1 MALMVSEMRL
11 GDLLVQQG
19 LVTDIQLA
27 RALER
32 QRAQGHQETLG
43 QILVAQKIVTP
54 RQLEAVLDGHG
65 KRQRLGAV
73 LVRQGMITQQQL
85 DQALVMHRR
94 SRTSLGRALIKL
106 GFVDETRLRQA
117 LARHLDIPY
126 IDLDRISLDRGLSKI
141 VNATYARRHNIVPV
155 AISGQLLTL
164 CMDDPT
170 QRGIVEELSRATER
184 VVSIVTASHEAI
196 QRALIRLYDDRADQ
210 AAHGDALDVIAEER
224 EPAAPNRYAAQAS
237 HAQADV
243 LVRQLMAA
251 AINRRASDV
260 HIETLSDRVQI
271 RLRVDG
277 VLTYLEAGEL
287 LEACN
292 RSAREIVS
300 RLKILAKLNIAERRR
315 PQDGSFRVKVERKG
329 KHQGVDLRISVVPT
343 HYGES
348 LVIRI
353 LDAHN
358 APTSLDQLN
367 FPPAV
372 QEQLRQLL
380 QRPSGILLVTGPTGS
395 GKSTTLYASL
405 MTLARPGIRILT
417 AEDPIEYIFENV
429 SQAEVNEQIGNTFA
443 TYLRAFLRHDP
454 EVIMIGE
461 IRDQETAEM
470 AFRAAQTGH
479 LLLSTLHTNTAAG
492 AIARLTDMRVDPNVI
507 ASSLNGVIGQR
518 LVRQTCDACRADYEP
533 SWQLLREFFPER
545 PKGLRFQRGSGCDA
559 CRQTGY
565 RGRVTVAELW
575 IPSEED
581 IVLINKSAP
590 IEEIRASARRTT
602 LSMADNA
609 WHLLREGRTSME
621 ELVRMLPYEAIADFR
636 HRQPWREAEPIALV
650 G

>member
-1 MALMVSEMRL
+1 MVSEIRL
-11 GDLLVQQG
+11 GDLLLQQG
-19 LVTDIQLA
+19 LVTDPELA
-27 RALER
+27 RALDR
-32 QRAQGHQETLG
+32 QRVQGHRETLG
-43 QILVAQKIVTP
+43 QILVAQKIITP
-54 RQLEAVLDGHG
+54 AQLEAVLDGHG

-73 LVRQGMITQQQL
+73 LVRQGAITPQQL
-85 DQALVMHRR
+85 EQALAMQRR
-94 SRTSLGRALIKL
+94 SRGSLGRTLIKL
-106 GFVDETRLRQA
+106 GFLDETRLRQA
-117 LARHLDIPY
+117 LARQLDVPY
-126 IDLDRISLDRGLSKI
+126 IDLDRVSLDRRLSKI

-155 AISGQLLTL
+155 AIGGPLLTL

-170 QRGIVEELSRATER
+170 QRGVVEELSRATER
-184 VVSIVTASHEAI
+184 IVSVVTASHEAI
-196 QRALIRLYDDRADQ
+196 QRALIRLYDERSDQ
-210 AAHGDALDVIAEER
+210 SGGDALDIIADDSEQPTR
-224 EPAAPNRYAAQAS
+224 SRYSAQAS
-237 HAQADV
+237 HAHADV

-251 AINRRASDV
+251 AISRHASDV

-277 VLTYLEAGEL
+277 VLTYLEPGEL

-329 KHQGVDLRISVVPT
+329 KQQGVDLRISVVPT

-358 APTSLDQLN
+358 APTSLDQLQ

-372 QEQLRQLL
+372 QEQLQQLL

-405 MTLARPGIRILT
+405 ITLSRPGIRILT

-429 SQAEVNEQIGNTFA
+429 SQAEVNDQIGNTFA
-443 TYLRAFLRHDP
+443 AYLRAFLRHDP

-479 LLLSTLHTNTAAG
+479 LLLSTLHTNSAAG
-492 AIARLTDMRVDPNVI
+492 AIARLMDMRVDPNTI
-507 ASSLNGVIGQR
+507 ASSLNGVLGQR
-518 LVRQTCDACRADYEP
+518 LVRKICDRCRAEYEP
-533 SWQLLREFFPER
+533 SRQLLREFFTER
-545 PKGLRFQRGSGCDA
+545 PPGLRFYRGVGCGA

-565 RGRVTVAELW
+565 RGRVTVVELW
-575 IPSEED
+575 TPNAED
-581 IVLINKSAP
+581 LVLINKSAP
-590 IEEIRASARRTT
+590 IEDIRASARKST
-602 LSMADNA
+602 LSMAENA

-636 HRQPWREAEPIALV
+636 LRQPWREKEPIALV

>member
-1 MALMVSEMRL
+1 MFNEMRL

-19 LVTDIQLA
+19 LVAEADLF

-32 QRAQGHQETLG
+32 QRLQGHRETLG
-43 QILVAQKIVTP
+43 QILVAQKIITR
-54 RQLEAVLDGHG
+54 RQLDGVLDAHG
-65 KRQRLGAV
+65 KRQRLGDV
-73 LVRQGMITQQQL
+73 LVRQGTITPVQL
-85 DQALVMHRR
+85 EQALAMQKR
-94 SRTSLGRALIKL
+94 SRTSLGQALIKL
-106 GFVDETRLRQA
+106 AFVDETGLRQA
-117 LARHLDIPY
+117 LARQLDIPY
-126 IDLDRISLDRGLSKI
+126 IDLDRVSLDRSLSKI
-141 VNATYARRHNIVPV
+141 VNANYARRHNIVPV
-155 AISGQLLTL
+155 AIAGQLLTL

-170 QRGIVEELSRATER
+170 QRGVLEELGRATER
-184 VVSIVTASHEAI
+184 IVTAVTASHEAI
-196 QRALIRLYDDRADQ
+196 QRALIRLYDERADQ
-210 AAHGDALDVIAEER
+210 PAPGPALEIIAEEQAQ
-224 EPAAPNRYAAQAS
+224 AARPRYTSQAS
-237 HAQADV
+237 HDKADV
-243 LVRQLMAA
+243 IVRQLMAA

-260 HIETLSDRVQI
+260 HIEMLSDRVQI

-277 VLTYLEAGEL
+277 VLTYLEPGEL
-287 LEACN
+287 LESCN
-292 RSAREIVS
+292 RGAREIVS

-329 KHQGVDLRISVVPT
+329 KHEGVDLRISVVPT

-358 APTSLDQLN
+358 APTTLDQLH
-367 FPPAV
+367 FPAAV
-372 QEQLRQLL
+372 QERLHQLL

-405 MTLARPGIRILT
+405 MTLSRPGIRILT

-443 TYLRAFLRHDP
+443 AYLRAFLRHDP
-454 EVIMIGE
+454 EVIMLGE

-479 LLLSTLHTNTAAG
+479 LLLSTLHTNTASG
-492 AIARLTDMRVDPNVI
+492 AIARLMDMHVDPNTI
-507 ASSLNGVIGQR
+507 ASSLIGVVGQR
-518 LVRQTCDACRADYEP
+518 LVRQVCDRCRIEYEP
-533 SWQLLREFFPER
+533 SRQLLREFFNER
-545 PKGLRFQRGSGCDA
+545 PPDLRFHRGVGCGV

-575 IPSEED
+575 VPSEED

-590 IEEIRASARRTT
+590 IEEIRASARKTT

-609 WHLLREGRTSME
+609 WHLLREGRTSVE
-621 ELVRMLPYEAIADFR
+621 ELVRMLPYDAIVDFR
-636 HRQPWREAEPIALV
+636 QRQPWRREANPIALA

>member
-1 MALMVSEMRL
+1 MVSEMRL
-11 GDLLVQQG
+11 GDLLLQQG
-19 LVTDIQLA
+19 LVTETELA

-32 QRAQGHQETLG
+32 QRLQSHRETLG
-43 QILVAQKIVTP
+43 QILVEQKIVTP

-65 KRQRLGAV
+65 KRQRLGSV
-73 LVRQGMITQQQL
+73 LLRQGVITPQQL
-85 DQALVMHRR
+85 EQALMMQKR
-94 SRTSLGRALIKL
+94 SRSSLGRTLIKL
-106 GFVDETRLRQA
+106 GFLDEAGLRQA
-117 LARHLDIPY
+117 LARQLDIPY
-126 IDLDRISLDRGLSKI
+126 IDLDRVSLDRSLNKL

-155 AISGQLLTL
+155 AMGGQMLTL

-170 QRGIVEELSRATER
+170 QRGVVEELSRATER
-184 VVSIVTASHEAI
+184 TVSVVTASHEAI
-196 QRALIRLYDDRADQ
+196 QRALIRLYDERVEQAD
-210 AAHGDALDVIAEER
+210 DALDIIADEQEQVPR
-224 EPAAPNRYAAQAS
+224 SRYATQAS

-251 AINRRASDV
+251 AINRHASDV

-277 VLTYLEAGEL
+277 VLTYLEPGEL

-300 RLKILAKLNIAERRR
+300 RLKILANLNIAERRR

-329 KHQGVDLRISVVPT
+329 RQQGVDLRVSVVPT

-348 LVIRI
+348 LVVRI
-353 LDAHN
+353 LDAQN
-358 APTSLDQLN
+358 APSSLDQLH
-367 FPPAV
+367 FPPLV
-372 QEQLRQLL
+372 QEQFRQLL

-395 GKSTTLYASL
+395 GKSTTLYAAL
-405 MTLARPGIRILT
+405 MTLSRPGIRILT
-417 AEDPIEYIFENV
+417 AEDPIEYIFEEV
-429 SQAEVNEQIGNTFA
+429 SQAEVNDQIGNTFA
-443 TYLRAFLRHDP
+443 AYLRAFLRHDP

-479 LLLSTLHTNTAAG
+479 LLLSTLHTNTAVG
-492 AIARLTDMRVDPNVI
+492 AIARLMDMRVDPSSI

-518 LVRQTCDACRADYEP
+518 LVRQICDRCKVEYEP
-533 SWQLLREFFPER
+533 SYQLLREFFPER
-545 PKGLRFQRGSGCDA
+545 PKGVRFQRGVGCAA

-565 RGRVTVAELW
+565 RGRLTVVELW
-575 IPSEED
+575 MPSEED

-590 IEEIRASARRTT
+590 IEDIRASARKTT
-602 LSMADNA
+602 LSMAENA

-621 ELVRMLPYEAIADFR
+621 ELVRMLPYEAIVDFR
-636 HRQPWREAEPIALV
+636 QRQPWRQVEPIALV

>member
-1 MALMVSEMRL
+1 MVSEVRL
-11 GDLLVQQG
+11 GDLLLQQG
-19 LVTDIQLA
+19 LITEIELA

-32 QRAQGHQETLG
+32 QRVQGHRETLG

-73 LVRQGMITQQQL
+73 LVRQGTITTQQL
-85 DQALVMHRR
+85 EQALTHQKR
-94 SRTSLGRALIKL
+94 SRGSLGRTLIKL
-106 GFVDETRLRQA
+106 GFLDEIGLRQA
-117 LARHLDIPY
+117 LARQLDVPY
-126 IDLDRISLDRGLSKI
+126 IDLDRVSLDRRLSKV

-155 AISGQLLTL
+155 AISGPLLTL

-170 QRGIVEELSRATER
+170 QRGVVEELNRATER
-184 VVSIVTASHEAI
+184 IVSVVTASHEAI
-196 QRALIRLYDDRADQ
+196 QRALIRLYDERADQ
-210 AAHGDALDVIAEER
+210 GAPGDTLDIIAD
-224 EPAAPNRYAAQAS
+224 EPEQPPRNRYSPHAS
-237 HAQADV
+237 QAQADV

-251 AINRRASDV
+251 AISRRASDV

-277 VLTYLEAGEL
+277 VLTYLEPGDL

-358 APTSLDQLN
+358 APTSLDQLH

-372 QEQLRQLL
+372 LEQLQQLL

-405 MTLARPGIRILT
+405 MTLSRPGIRILT

-429 SQAEVNEQIGNTFA
+429 SQAEVNDQIGNTFA
-443 TYLRAFLRHDP
+443 AYLRAFLRHDP

-479 LLLSTLHTNTAAG
+479 LLLSTLHTNSAAG
-492 AIARLTDMRVDPNVI
+492 AIARLIDMRVDPNSI
-507 ASSLNGVIGQR
+507 ASSLNGVLGQR
-518 LVRQTCDACRADYEP
+518 LVRRICDRCRAEYEP
-533 SWQLLREFFPER
+533 SRQLLREFFPER
-545 PKGLRFQRGSGCDA
+545 PAGLRFQRGAGCAA
-559 CRQTGY
+559 CRHTGY
-565 RGRVTVAELW
+565 RGRVTVVELSV
-575 IPSEED
+575 PSEED

-621 ELVRMLPYEAIADFR
+621 ELVRMLPYEAIVDFR
-636 HRQPWREAEPIALV
+636 LRQPWREAEPIALV

>member
-1 MALMVSEMRL
+1 MVSEVRL
-11 GDLLVQQG
+11 GDLLRQQG
-19 LVTDIQLA
+19 LVTEIELA

-32 QRAQGHQETLG
+32 QRVQGHRETLG
-43 QILVAQKIVTP
+43 QILVAQKIVTQ

-73 LVRQGMITQQQL
+73 LVRQGTITAQQL
-85 DQALVMHRR
+85 EQALAAQKR
-94 SRTSLGRALIKL
+94 SRGSLGRTLIKL
-106 GFVDETRLRQA
+106 GFLDETGLRQA
-117 LARHLDIPY
+117 LARQLDVPY
-126 IDLDRISLDRGLSKI
+126 IDLDRVSLDRRLSRI

-155 AISGQLLTL
+155 AIGGPLLTL

-170 QRGIVEELSRATER
+170 QRNVVEELSRATER
-184 VVSIVTASHEAI
+184 IVSVVTASHEAI
-196 QRALIRLYDDRADQ
+196 QRALIRLYDERADQ
-210 AAHGDALDVIAEER
+210 GPRGDALDIIAD
-224 EPAAPNRYAAQAS
+224 EPEQPPRNRYSPHAS

-251 AINRRASDV
+251 AISRRASDV

-277 VLTYLEAGEL
+277 VLTYLEPGDL

-358 APTSLDQLN
+358 APTSLDQLH

-372 QEQLRQLL
+372 LEQLQQLL

-405 MTLARPGIRILT
+405 MTLSRPGIRILT

-429 SQAEVNEQIGNTFA
+429 SQAEVNDQIGNTFA
-443 TYLRAFLRHDP
+443 AYLRAFLRHDP

-479 LLLSTLHTNTAAG
+479 LLLSTLHTNSAAG
-492 AIARLTDMRVDPNVI
+492 AIARLMDMHVDPNSI
-507 ASSLNGVIGQR
+507 ASSLNGVLGQR
-518 LVRQTCDACRADYEP
+518 LVRRICDRCRAEYEP
-533 SWQLLREFFPER
+533 SRQLLREFFPER
-545 PKGLRFQRGSGCDA
+545 PPGLRFYRGAGCAA
-559 CRQTGY
+559 CRHTGY
-565 RGRVTVAELW
+565 RGRVTVVELW
-575 IPSEED
+575 VPSEED

-609 WHLLREGRTSME
+609 WHLLREGRTSLE
-621 ELVRMLPYEAIADFR
+621 ELVRMLPYEAIVDFR
-636 HRQPWREAEPIALV
+636 LRQPWREPEPIALV

>member
-1 MALMVSEMRL
+1 MFTEMRL
-11 GDLLVQQG
+11 GDLLLEHG
-19 LVTDIQLA
+19 LVTQTDLV

-32 QRAQGHQETLG
+32 QRLQGNRETLG
-43 QILVAQKIVTP
+43 QILVAQKVVTQC
-54 RQLEAVLDGHG
+54 QLDGVLDGHG
-65 KRQRLGAV
+65 KRQRLGDV
-73 LVRQGMITQQQL
+73 LVRQGTITPQQL
-85 DQALVMHRR
+85 EQALSMQKRTRR
-94 SRTSLGRALIKL
+94 SLGQTLIKL
-106 GFVDETRLRQA
+106 AFLDETGLRQA
-117 LARHLDIPY
+117 LARQLDIPY
-126 IDLDRISLDRGLSKI
+126 LDLDRVTLDRSLSKI
-141 VNATYARRHNIVPV
+141 VSANYARRHNIVPI
-155 AISGQLLTL
+155 AITGQLLTL

-170 QRGIVEELSRATER
+170 QRGVVEELGRATER
-184 VVSIVTASHEAI
+184 IITAVTASHEAI
-196 QRALIRLYDDRADQ
+196 QRALIRLYDERADQ
-210 AAHGDALDVIAEER
+210 ATAGPDLEVIGEEHSQ
-224 EPAAPNRYAAQAS
+224 PGQGRYSPQTS

-243 LVRQLMAA
+243 VVRQLMAA
-251 AINRRASDV
+251 AINRGASDV
-260 HIETLSDRVQI
+260 HIEMLSDRVQI

-277 VLTYLEAGEL
+277 VLTYLEPGEL

-315 PQDGSFRVKVERKG
+315 PQDGSFRVKVERKD

-358 APTSLDQLN
+358 APTSLDQLR
-367 FPPAV
+367 FPAAV
-372 QEQLRQLL
+372 QGKLHQLL
-380 QRPSGILLVTGPTGS
+380 HRPSGILLVTGPTGS

-405 MTLARPGIRILT
+405 MTLSRPGIRILT

-443 TYLRAFLRHDP
+443 SYLRAFLRHDP
-454 EVIMIGE
+454 EVIMLGE

-479 LLLSTLHTNTAAG
+479 LLLSTLHTNTASG
-492 AIARLTDMRVDPNVI
+492 AIARLMDMHVDPNTI
-507 ASSLNGVIGQR
+507 ASSLIGVVGQR
-518 LVRQTCDACRADYEP
+518 LVRQICDRCRVEYEP
-533 SWQLLREFFPER
+533 SRSLLREFFAER
-545 PKGLRFQRGSGCDA
+545 PLELRFHRGAGCGA

-575 IPSEED
+575 VPSEED

-590 IEEIRASARRTT
+590 IEDIRASARKNT

-609 WHLLREGRTSME
+609 WQLLRDGRTSME
-621 ELVRMLPYEAIADFR
+621 ELVRMLPYDAIAEFR
-636 HRQPWREAEPIALV
+636 QRQPWHREVGQIALA

>member
-1 MALMVSEMRL
+1 MFTDMRL
-11 GDLLVQQG
+11 GDLLLQHG
-19 LVTDIQLA
+19 LATQTDLV

-32 QRAQGHQETLG
+32 QRLQGNRETLG
-43 QILVAQKIVTP
+43 QILVAQKVITQC
-54 RQLEAVLDGHG
+54 QLDGVLDGHG
-65 KRQRLGAV
+65 KRQRLGDV
-73 LVRQGMITQQQL
+73 LVRQGTITPQQL
-85 DQALVMHRR
+85 EQALSMQKRSRR
-94 SRTSLGRALIKL
+94 SLGQTLIKL
-106 GFVDETRLRQA
+106 AFLDETGLRQA
-117 LARHLDIPY
+117 LARQLDIPY
-126 IDLDRISLDRGLSKI
+126 LDLDRITLDRGLSKI
-141 VNATYARRHNIVPV
+141 VSANYARRHNIVPI
-155 AISGQLLTL
+155 AITGQLLTL

-170 QRGIVEELSRATER
+170 QRGVVEELSRATER
-184 VVSIVTASHEAI
+184 IITAVTASHEAI
-196 QRALIRLYDDRADQ
+196 QRALIRLYDERADQ
-210 AAHGDALDVIAEER
+210 ATPGPDLEIIAEE
-224 EPAAPNRYAAQAS
+224 PGQLAQGRYS
-237 HAQADV
+237 PPTVHAQADV
-243 LVRQLMAA
+243 VVRQLMAA

-260 HIETLSDRVQI
+260 HIEMLSDRVQI

-277 VLTYLEAGEL
+277 VLTYLEPGEL

-358 APTSLDQLN
+358 APTSLDQLH
-367 FPPAV
+367 FPSAV
-372 QEQLRQLL
+372 QAKLHQLL

-405 MTLARPGIRILT
+405 MTLSRPGIRILT

-443 TYLRAFLRHDP
+443 AYLRAFLRHDP
-454 EVIMIGE
+454 EVIMLGE

-479 LLLSTLHTNTAAG
+479 LLLSTLHTNTASG
-492 AIARLTDMRVDPNVI
+492 AIARLMDMHVDPNTI
-507 ASSLNGVIGQR
+507 ASSLIGVVGQR
-518 LVRQTCDACRADYEP
+518 LVRQICDRCRVEYEP
-533 SWQLLREFFPER
+533 SRQLLREFFPER
-545 PKGLRFQRGSGCDA
+545 PVELRFHRGVGCGA

-575 IPSEED
+575 VPSEED

-590 IEEIRASARRTT
+590 IEDIRASARKNT
-602 LSMADNA
+602 LSMAENA

-621 ELVRMLPYEAIADFR
+621 ELVRMLPYDAIADFR
-636 HRQPWREAEPIALV
+636 QRQPWRREVEQIALA